1 MSEINISNWQFSK
14 PEIVAENG
22 VVTAKR
28 PSVARIGIE
37 TLQAGGNAIDA
48 AVAMAFAIDVA
59 EPPMTGL
66 GGGGFMTVS
75 LANGESYVVDF
86 FPCAPGGATP
96 DMYELTDS
104 FKPDKLGFTG
114 IKDNANAVGPR
125 SIGVPGAVAGPL
137 LALERWGKLDREKV
151 LAPAIKL
158 AQEGIEI
165 TWFETLAS
173 ANQLDVLL
181 RNPEA
186 ARLYL
191 RNGKPL
197 LAGIEQPNYLKLPEL
212 ASTLEKI
219 SREGAAGFYR
229 GEVAEKMVAEL
240 QKGACPISLEDL
252 ANYQPLVK
260 EPLKLAY
267 RDFELLLLPGAT
279 GGPTIAEIVN
289 LLEDRD
295 LKALGANSAEYLHLL
310 IEACKLGL
318 ADRLAYLAD
327 EVPDSE
333 TGATPYI
340 PWRELASKEYAA
352 TRREAI
358 GTRAAGQYKAGDLSK
373 ILSQKTTNGAEADY
387 QSSSESCTTFLSAWD
402 REGNSVALTQTL
414 NGYYGSGVAVPGTGV
429 VLNNAMVLFDPRP
442 GQANSIAPGKRP
454 LSSMAHF
461 IARRPESGNY
471 CLAGAP
477 GGRKIIDTVAQVLF
491 NLLDFE
497 MGAQAACGSPFID
510 PAGDTTLVD
519 QMVGKEVIS
528 RLLELGHRIEA
539 QNATV
544 WPRLSANP
552 GAIKRVSREG
562 KTVLLGGTDLYTPG
576 VAAGF

>member
-1 MSEINISNWQFSK
+1 MSEINISNWQFTK

-37 TLQAGGNAIDA
+37 ILQSGGNAIDA
-48 AVAMAFAIDVA
+48 AVAMAFGIDVA

-86 FPCAPGGATP
+86 FPCAPGGARA
-96 DMYELTDS
+96 DMYELTAS

-125 SIGVPGAVAGPL
+125 AIGVPGAVAGPL
-137 LALERWGKLDREKV
+137 LALERWGKLNREAV

-158 AQEGIEI
+158 AQDGIEI
-165 TWFETLAS
+165 GWFETLAS
-173 ANQLDVLL
+173 ANQLDLLL

-191 RNGKPL
+191 RDGKPL
-197 LAGIEQPNYLKLPEL
+197 LTGIERPNYLKLPEL
-212 ASTLEKI
+212 AATLEKI

-229 GEVAEKMVAEL
+229 GEVAEKIVAEL
-240 QKGACPISLEDL
+240 QKGGCPISLQDL
-252 ANYQPLVK
+252 ENYQPLVK
-260 EPLKLAY
+260 EPLKVTY
-267 RDFELLLLPGAT
+267 RNNELLLLPGAT
-279 GGPTIAEIVN
+279 GGPTLAEIVN
-289 LLEDRD
+289 LLESWN
-295 LKALGANSAEYLHLL
+295 LKALGANRAAYLHLL

-318 ADRLAYLAD
+318 ADRLAYLAED
-327 EVPDSE
+327 EPNSKN
-333 TGATPYI
+333 GQANYI

-352 TRREAI
+352 SRREAI
-358 GTRAAGQYKAGDLSK
+358 RDRAAGQYSAGNLPEFLAGETTRKAGV
-373 ILSQKTTNGAEADY
+373 AY

-402 REGNSVALTQTL
+402 REGNAVALTQTL
-414 NGYYGSGVAVPGTGV
+414 NGYYGSGIAVPGTGV

-442 GQANSIAPGKRP
+442 GQPNSIAPGKRP
-454 LSSMAHF
+454 LSSMSHF
-461 IARRPESGNY
+461 IARQPQTGNY

-497 MGAQAACGSPFID
+497 MGAQAACANPFID
-510 PAGDTTLVD
+510 PAGESTLVD
-519 QMVGKEVIS
+519 QAVGAEVLKE
-528 RLLELGHRIEA
+528 LAELGHQIEA
-539 QNATV
+539 QTATV

-552 GAIKRVSREG
+552 GAIKRVFRNG
-562 KTVLLGGTDLYTPG
+562 QPVLLGGSDIFTPG
-576 VAAGF
+576 VAAGY